1 MPALGKVLEFSSDL
15 YDKPLEEGGVLVNA
29 QSATLT
35 ITLPDGTTATPTVTN
50 PPATTGHYECDYQ
63 TTLSSPQGRYFGAW
77 LFTFPSGATVPYEES
92 FDVGRGIVSVDEAL
106 HYLRA
111 QNVLT
116 SEPDLDLLQ
125 WLTFVAT
132 NAVEL
137 DLGRAI
143 VKQTFTETRDGGDPV
158 IRLKK
163 TPVISVT
170 SVTENGV
177 ALSTGDYILRRS
189 NMLQRGT
196 TTSRWCWA
204 GGWENVTVTY
214 VAGYVNPPYIVRQVA
229 LAAIQGM
236 WQDSQQADHPS
247 MDEFGAANVR
257 AAVGALTPIEMR
269 AYDALR
275 PVLAA

>member
-1 MPALGKVLEFSSDL
+1 MDPGDVLPFRADV
-15 YDKPLEEGGVLVNA
+15 YDQPVEDGGVLVNA

-35 ITLPDGTTATPTVTN
+35 VDLPDGTTASGSVTN
-50 PPATTGHYECDYQ
+50 PSTGKYAVDYQ
-63 TTLSSPQGRYFGAW
+63 TSTSSPQGRYVGTW
-77 LFTFPSGATVPYEES
+77 LFTFPSGATTSYVES
-92 FDVGRGIVSVDEAL
+92 FDVGKGIVSVDEAL
-106 HYLRA
+106 YYLRA

-143 VKQTFTETRDGGDPV
+143 VKQTVTETRDGGNPV

-170 SVTENGV
+170 SVTENGA
-177 ALSTGDYILRRS
+177 ALTSGDYILRRS
-189 NMLQRGT
+189 SMLQRGT
-196 TTSRWCWA
+196 TTSRWRWA
-204 GGWENVTVTY
+204 SGWENVTVTY
-214 VAGYVNPPYIVRQVA
+214 VAGYANPPYIVRQVA

-247 MDEFGAANVR
+247 LDEFGAANVR